1 MVKLVKGFKRYFK
14 HVLPAAVIV
23 LILAVLSSSSIFLYA
38 LKQEIKFEHISID
51 DGLSQSSVNCILKD
65 RRGLMW
71 LGTQDGLNRCD
82 GYSFKIYRHQPD
94 NLNSISNSYIN
105 CLYEDRNG
113 VLWVGT
119 REGLDHFDREK
130 EIFIHYKQDNPSSF
144 KLSDNEITAIG
155 EDREGVLWIG
165 TFAGGI
171 NKFDLKKNQFVSLQ
185 HDIYDSTTLNSNR
198 ISTLYID
205 SSDVLWIGTQ
215 DSGLDRFDRK
225 NGKFIHYTHNSSNPN
240 SLSNNYVTAIEED
253 RQGKLWIGTKM
264 GLNQLD
270 PKTNRFIHYTHTP
283 HDAGSISNNEIN
295 CIYPVHDGRL
305 LVGTEDGLNEFNPGN
320 QTFSRWK
327 NDPFDPDSL
336 SNNVILAIY
345 EDTAHILWIGTN
357 GSGFDKYAP
366 SKDRFAH
373 YQFNPQ
379 HASRGLSSNMV
390 YAICEDR
397 AGIVWLGT
405 DRGLNRFDPASNRFT
420 SYKSEPGNPRS
431 LGNDYVFSIY
441 EDRAG
446 VMWVGT
452 WGGGLNKFD
461 RETGRFTHYL
471 SNPGKESSLSSD
483 IVVAIYEDRRG
494 GMWIGTEGGGIN
506 KFDREKQT
514 FWHYR
519 TSEEDPT
526 TISSNYINS
535 ICEDPADALWIGTKY
550 GFNKFDGHTGKFIRY
565 TINANKSDSLAHNE
579 VNVIVPGLRG
589 ILWIGTSGGLYKFA
603 PKTKQFSHYGE
614 TDELPNNV
622 ICGMLEDRQGNL
634 WISTNSGL
642 SKFDPRQ
649 GTFRNYGTKDGLQ
662 GSEFNVGA
670 FCKIGKGKMAFGGIN
685 GFNLFH
691 PEDIKDNLT
700 IPPIIIT
707 EFGVFNQANG
717 EMPHSSLKK
726 SVMDTTDINLSYR
739 ARVISF
745 EFAALDYTSPPDNRY
760 AYKMEG
766 LDRDW
771 IDAGTQHAASYTAL
785 PPGDYIFRVKGTNS
799 DGVWNE
805 KGTMVRL
812 HIMPPFWQTWWFR
825 VFLALMLAVVFLVL
839 YQVRTRSIRA
849 RTKQLEEI
857 NEKLNGEVT
866 ERKQAEEKLQ
876 KSERRIRTFLET
888 ASEGFLEMDNQEI
901 IRDVNPEM
909 CAILGCSRENLL
921 GRDFL
926 DFIAPMDL
934 RKFLQDIEGRK
945 NGGRSSYS
953 LAFVRPD
960 KITAHC
966 LVKTV
971 PIFDEN
977 QDVKGFFAMVTN
989 ITEIVEAEQ
998 ELQQTKR
1005 YLDNVF
1011 NSLSSMLISVDR
1023 EGVITQWNTAAEKYI
1038 GVPADWAVSRKVW
1051 DVIPFLRFYQHQLEQ
1066 VFRSQ
1071 KAFELHRESMIIGKG
1086 ESKYLDISVYP
1097 LAYQGL
1103 AGSVIQM
1110 DDVTELEK
1118 KDRQLI
1124 QAQKMET
1131 VGSLA
1136 GGLAHDF
1143 NNVLG
1148 GIVGTV
1154 SLLKYLLE
1162 KDKTV
1167 SIEKIMSSVETIEKG
1182 ACRAGNLVNQL
1193 LTLSRKKEPL
1203 FVSVDLNEA
1212 IKDVV
1217 QICTNTF
1224 DKSIKLEISYHDKKA
1239 MVWADATQI
1248 QQVVLNLCINASHAM
1263 TLMRKTDD
1271 HQGGTLSVSILN
1283 FYADQYFCTTQPEAI
1298 EGNYWVLKIKDT
1310 GVGIEPKF
1318 ISRIFDPFYTT
1329 KTKAQ
1334 GTGLGLAMVYNIVK
1348 QHRGFIDVESH
1359 PGIGTTFRIY
1369 FPQLEEQKFYDT
1381 RPLELESLT
1390 PGTGLI
1396 LIVDDE
1402 ESLRL
1407 TLKEILETCGY
1418 NVLLAED
1425 GKQGLKIFKQR
1436 CNEIKLILLDL
1447 AMPNM
1452 SGKDSYIEM
1461 KKIFPSVKVLVISG
1475 FKHDQRVREIRN
1487 LGVNG
1492 YLAKPFTMV
1501 ELSRKIAEVLQS

>member
-1 MVKLVKGFKRYFK
+1 MVKGFKKNFK
-14 HVLPAAVIV
+14 HVLSIAVMV
-23 LILAVLSSSSIFLYA
+23 LILAVIPSSPIFLYA

-51 DGLSQSSVNCILKD
+51 HGLSQSSVNCILKD
-65 RRGLMW
+65 KRGLMW
-71 LGTQDGLNRCD
+71 FGTQDGLNRYD
-82 GYSFKIYRHQPD
+82 GYKFKIYRHQPE
-94 NLNSISNSYIN
+94 NSNSISDSHIN
-105 CLYEDRNG
+105 CLSEDRNG

-119 REGLDHFDREK
+119 RDGLDHFDREK
-130 EIFIHYKQDNPSSF
+130 EIFIRYKKDRPPPF
-144 KLSDNEITAIG
+144 HLSDNEITAIG
-155 EDREGVLWIG
+155 EDREGVLWVG

-185 HDIYDSTTLNSNR
+185 YNINDPTTLNSNR
-198 ISTLYID
+198 INTLYID

-215 DSGLDRFDRK
+215 DRGLDRFDRK
-225 NGKFIHYTHNSSNPN
+225 NDKFIHYIHNSNDPN
-240 SLSNNYVTAIEED
+240 SLSNNYVTAIAED

-264 GLNQLD
+264 GINQLD
-270 PKTNRFIHYTHTP
+270 PKTNRFIHYEYTP
-283 HDAGSISNNEIN
+283 HDVGSISNNEIN
-295 CIYPVHDGRL
+295 CIYPAHDGGL
-305 LVGTEDGLNEFNPGN
+305 LVGTENGLNEFNTGN
-320 QTFSRWK
+320 KIFSRWE
-327 NDPFDPDSL
+327 NDPFVPDSL
-336 SNNVILAIY
+336 SNNVVLAIY
-345 EDTAHILWIGTN
+345 EDPAHILWVGTN
-357 GSGFDKYAP
+357 GGGFNKYAP
-366 SKDRFAH
+366 GRDKFAH
-373 YQFNPQ
+373 YQFNPRL
-379 HASRGLSSNMV
+379 ASRGLSSNMV
-390 YAICEDR
+390 YAIYEDR
-397 AGIVWLGT
+397 TGIVWLGT
-405 DRGLNRFDPASNRFT
+405 NRGLNRFDPASDQFT

-431 LGNDYVFSIY
+431 LGSDYVFSIY
-441 EDRAG
+441 EDRTG

-461 RETGRFTHYL
+461 RETGTFTHYL
-471 SNPGKESSLSSD
+471 SNPGKEPSLSSN
-483 IVVAIYEDRRG
+483 IVLAIYEDRRG
-494 GMWIGTEGGGIN
+494 GMWIGTEGGGLN

-514 FWHYR
+514 FLHYL
-519 TSEEDPT
+519 TVEEDPT

-535 ICEDPADALWIGTKY
+535 ICEDPSDALWIGTKY
-550 GFNKFDGHTGKFIRY
+550 GLNKFDWHTGRFIRY
-565 TINANKSDSLAHNE
+565 TANKNKSNSLVHNE

-589 ILWIGTSGGLYKFA
+589 ILWIGTSGGLDKFD
-603 PKTKQFSHYGE
+603 PKTNRFSHYGE
-614 TDELPNNV
+614 AEGLPNNV
-622 ICGMLEDRQGNL
+622 ICGILEDQKGYL
-634 WISTNSGL
+634 WISTNRGL
-642 SKFDPRQ
+642 SRFDSQQ
-649 GTFRNYGTKDGLQ
+649 GTFRNFGTKDGLQ
-662 GSEFNVGA
+662 SNEFNIRA
-670 FCKIGKGKMAFGGIN
+670 FGKIGKDKMAFGGIN
-685 GFNLFH
+685 GFNLFQ

-707 EFGVFNQANG
+707 GLRVYNQSTG
-717 EMPHSSLKK
+717 EMTDSPFEK
-726 SVMDTTDINLSYR
+726 SIMDTTDINLSYR
-739 ARVISF
+739 ARLISF

-766 LDRDW
+766 IDRGW
-771 IDAGTQHAASYTAL
+771 IDAGVRRAASYTAL

-805 KGTMVRL
+805 TGTMLRL
-812 HIMPPFWQTWWFR
+812 HVMPPFWQTWWFR
-825 VFLALMLAVVFLVL
+825 GFVALLLAVVFLAL
-839 YQVRTRSIRA
+839 YQARTRNIRA

-857 NEKLNGEVT
+857 NEKLNREVT

-888 ASEGFLEMDNQEI
+888 ASEGFLELDNQEI
-901 IRDVNPEM
+901 ILDVNPEM
-909 CAILGCSRENLL
+909 CAILGGARENLL

-934 RKFLQDIEGRK
+934 TKFLQDIEVRK
-945 NGGRSSYS
+945 NGLRSSYS

-960 KITAHC
+960 NSTAHC

-971 PIFDEN
+971 PLFDEN

-1038 GVPADWAVSRKVW
+1038 GVPASWAVSKKVW
-1051 DVIPFLRFYQHQLEQ
+1051 DVIPFLRFYQDRLEQ
-1066 VFRSQ
+1066 VFRSR
-1071 KAFELHRESMIIGKG
+1071 KTFELHREPMIIGKG
-1086 ESKYLDISVYP
+1086 EPKYLDIRVYP
-1097 LAYQGL
+1097 LAYQEL
-1103 AGSVIQM
+1103 AGSVIRM

-1118 KDRQLI
+1118 KDRQLV

-1162 KDKTV
+1162 KDKTI

-1212 IKDVV
+1212 IKDVM
-1217 QICTNTF
+1217 QICENTF

-1263 TLMRKTDD
+1263 TMMRKMDD
-1271 HQGGTLSVSILN
+1271 PQGGTLSVSILN
-1283 FYADQYFCTTQPEAI
+1283 FYADQFFCASQPEAI

-1369 FPQLEEQKFYDT
+1369 FPQLEEQKFHDT
-1381 RPLELESLT
+1381 KPLELEALT

-1418 NVLLAED
+1418 SVLLAED

-1436 CNEIKLILLDL
+1436 CHEIKLILLDL

-1475 FKHDQRVREIRN
+1475 FKHDQRVREIRD

-1492 YLAKPFTMV
+1492 YLAKPFTMA

>member
-1 MVKLVKGFKRYFK
+1 VVKVGKGFKRNFK
-14 HVLPAAVIV
+14 HVLTAGVMV
-23 LILAVLSSSSIFLYA
+23 LIFTILNYSPIFLYA
-38 LKQEIKFEHISID
+38 LKQEIKFDHISIE

-71 LGTQDGLNRCD
+71 FGTQDGLNRYD
-82 GYSFKIYRHQPD
+82 GYKFKIYRHQPD
-94 NLNSISNSYIN
+94 NSNSISDSHIN
-105 CLYEDRNG
+105 CFYEDRKG

-130 EIFIHYKQDNPSSF
+130 EIFIRYKKDQPPPF
-144 KLSDNEITAIG
+144 KLSDNEIVAIG

-171 NKFDLKKNQFVSLQ
+171 NKFDLKKNHFVVFQ

-215 DSGLDRFDRK
+215 DVGLDRFDRK
-225 NGKFIHYTHNSSNPN
+225 NGKFFHYIHNASDPN
-240 SLSNNYVTAIEED
+240 SLSNNYVTAIAAD
-253 RQGKLWIGTKM
+253 RQGELWIGTKM

-270 PKTNRFIHYTHTP
+270 PKTNTFIHYKHMP
-283 HDAGSISNNEIN
+283 NDPGSISNNEIN
-295 CIYPVHDGRL
+295 CIYPVHDGGL
-305 LVGTEDGLNEFNPGN
+305 LVGTEEGLNEFNPGN
-320 QTFSRWK
+320 KTFSRWK
-327 NDPFDPDSL
+327 NDPLDPDSL

-345 EDTAHILWIGTN
+345 QDPAHILWIGTN
-357 GSGFDKYAP
+357 GGGFNKYAP

-373 YQFNPQ
+373 YQFNP
-379 HASRGLSSNMV
+379 HRASRGLSSNMV

-405 DRGLNRFDPASNRFT
+405 NKGLNRFDPANNQFT
-420 SYKSEPGNPRS
+420 SYKSEPGNSRS

-446 VMWVGT
+446 VLWVGT

-461 RETGRFTHYL
+461 RETGTFTHYL
-471 SNPGKESSLSSD
+471 SNPGEEQSLSSN
-483 IVVAIYEDRRG
+483 IVLAIYEDRRG
-494 GMWIGTEGGGIN
+494 GMWIGTEGSGIN

-514 FWHYR
+514 FLQYR
-519 TSEEDPT
+519 TVEEDPT

-535 ICEDPADALWIGTKY
+535 ICEDPSDALWIGTKY
-550 GFNKFDGHTGKFIRY
+550 GLDKFDWHTGKFIRY
-565 TINANKSDSLAHNE
+565 TVNANESNSLAHNE
-579 VNVIVPGLRG
+579 VNVIVPGSQG
-589 ILWIGTSGGLYKFA
+589 ILWIGTSGGLDKFD
-603 PKTKQFSHYGE
+603 PKTNQFSHYGE
-614 TDELPNNV
+614 ADGLPNDV
-622 ICGMLEDRQGNL
+622 ICGMLEDGQGNL
-634 WISTNSGL
+634 WISTNKGL

-649 GTFRNYGTKDGLQ
+649 GAFRNYGTKDGLQ
-662 GSEFNVGA
+662 SSEFNVGA
-670 FCKIGKGKMAFGGIN
+670 FCKIGKSKMAFGGIN

-691 PEDIKDNLT
+691 PENIKDNLT

-707 EFGVFNQANG
+707 ELRVFNQSTG
-717 EMPHSSLKK
+717 EMTDFPLGK
-726 SVMDTTDINLSYR
+726 SIMDTTDINLSYR
-739 ARVISF
+739 VQVISF
-745 EFAALDYTSPPDNRY
+745 EFAALDYTSPPGNRY

-771 IDAGTQHAASYTAL
+771 IDAGARRAASYTSL

-805 KGTMVRL
+805 TGTMLQL

-825 VFLALMLAVVFLVL
+825 GLLALMLVVLFLVL
-839 YQVRTRSIRA
+839 YQARTRNIKA

-857 NEKLNGEVT
+857 NEKLNCEVT

-888 ASEGFLEMDNQEI
+888 ASEGFLELDNQEI
-901 IRDVNPEM
+901 ILDVNPEM
-909 CAILGCSRENLL
+909 CAILGCAREDLL

-926 DFIAPMDL
+926 DFIATMDL
-934 RKFLQDIEGRK
+934 AKFLQDIEVRE
-945 NGGRSSYS
+945 NGNRSSYS

-960 KITAHC
+960 NTTAHC
-966 LVKTV
+966 VVKTV
-971 PIFDEN
+971 PLFDEN
-977 QDVKGFFAMVTN
+977 QDVKGLFAMVTN
-989 ITEIVEAEQ
+989 ITEIVQAEQ
-998 ELQQTKR
+998 ELQRTKR

-1038 GVPADWAVSRKVW
+1038 GVPADWAVSKKVW
-1051 DVIPFLRFYQHQLEQ
+1051 DVIPFLRFYQDQLEQ
-1066 VFRSQ
+1066 VFRSR
-1071 KAFELHRESMIIGKG
+1071 KTFELHREPMIIGKG
-1086 ESKYLDISVYP
+1086 EPKYLDISVYP

-1103 AGSVIQM
+1103 AGSVIRM

-1131 VGSLA
+1131 VGSLV

-1162 KDKTV
+1162 KNKTV

-1182 ACRAGNLVNQL
+1182 ACRAGNLVSQL

-1212 IKDVV
+1212 VKDVM
-1217 QICTNTF
+1217 QICENTF

-1239 MVWADATQI
+1239 MVWADTTQI
-1248 QQVVLNLCINASHAM
+1248 QQVMLNLCINASHAM
-1263 TLMRKTDD
+1263 TLMRKMDD
-1271 HQGGTLSVSILN
+1271 PQGGTLSVSILD
-1283 FYADQYFCTTQPEAI
+1283 FYVDQYFCASQPEAI
-1298 EGNYWVLKIKDT
+1298 EENYWVLKIKDT

-1318 ISRIFDPFYTT
+1318 ISKIFDPFYTT
-1329 KTKAQ
+1329 KTKTQ

-1359 PGIGTTFRIY
+1359 PGIGTTFSIY
-1369 FPQLEEQKFYDT
+1369 FPQLEEQKFHDT
-1381 RPLELESLT
+1381 KPLELEALT
-1390 PGTGLI
+1390 TGTGLI

-1425 GKQGLKIFKQR
+1425 GRQGLKIFKQR

-1475 FKHDQRVREIRN
+1475 FKHDQRVREIRE

-1492 YLAKPFTMV
+1492 YLAKPFTMA
-1501 ELSRKIAEVLQS
+1501 ELSRKIAEVIQS

>member
-1 MVKLVKGFKRYFK
+1 MGKGFKRNFK
-14 HVLPAAVIV
+14 HVLPAGLMV
-23 LILAVLSSSSIFLYA
+23 LILAILNYSPIFLYA
-38 LKQEIKFEHISID
+38 LKREVKFEHISIE

-71 LGTQDGLNRCD
+71 FGTQDGLNRYD
-82 GYSFKIYRHQPD
+82 GYKFKIYRHQPD
-94 NLNSISNSYIN
+94 NSNSISDSHIN
-105 CLYEDRNG
+105 CIYEDRKG

-130 EIFIHYKQDNPSSF
+130 EIFIHYKKDQPPPF
-144 KLSDNEITAIG
+144 KLSDNEIVAIG
-155 EDREGVLWIG
+155 EDREGVLWVG

-171 NKFDLKKNQFVSLQ
+171 NKFDLKKNQFVAFQ
-185 HDIYDSTTLNSNR
+185 HDILNSNR
-198 ISTLYID
+198 ISILYID

-215 DSGLDRFDRK
+215 DVGLAQFDRK
-225 NGKFIHYTHNSSNPN
+225 NGKFFHYTHNASDAK
-240 SLSNNYVTAIEED
+240 SLGNNYVTAIAED

-270 PKTNRFIHYTHTP
+270 LKTNTFIHYEHMP
-283 HDAGSISNNEIN
+283 NDAGSISNNVIT
-295 CIYPVHDGRL
+295 CIYPIHDGGL
-305 LVGTEDGLNEFNPGN
+305 LMGTEEGLNEFNPGN
-320 QTFSRWK
+320 KTFSRWK
-327 NDPFDPDSL
+327 NDPLDPHSL
-336 SNNVILAIY
+336 SNNIILAIY
-345 EDTAHILWIGTN
+345 QDPAHILWIGTN
-357 GSGFDKYAP
+357 GGGFNKYP
-366 SKDRFAH
+366 PGRDRFAH
-373 YQFNPQ
+373 YQFNPRF
-379 HASRGLSSNMV
+379 ASRGLSSNMV

-397 AGIVWLGT
+397 VGIVWLGT
-405 DRGLNRFDPASNRFT
+405 NRGLNRFDPASNQFT
-420 SYKSEPGNPRS
+420 SYKSEPGNSRS
-431 LGNDYVFSIY
+431 LGSDYVISIC

-461 RETGRFTHYL
+461 RATGTFTHYL
-471 SNPGKESSLSSD
+471 SNPGKEPSLSSN
-483 IVVAIYEDRRG
+483 IVLAIYEDRRG

-506 KFDREKQT
+506 KFNREKQT
-514 FWHYR
+514 FLHYL
-519 TSEEDPT
+519 TVEEDPT

-535 ICEDPADALWIGTKY
+535 ICEDLSDTLWIGTKY
-550 GFNKFDGHTGKFIRY
+550 GLNKFDWHTGKFIRY
-565 TINANKSDSLAHNE
+565 TVNANESNSLAHNE

-589 ILWIGTSGGLYKFA
+589 ILWIGTSGGLHKFD
-603 PKTKQFSHYGE
+603 PKTNQFSHYGE
-614 TDELPNNV
+614 ADGLPNNV
-622 ICGMLEDRQGNL
+622 ICGMLEDGQGNL
-634 WISTNSGL
+634 WISTNKGL

-662 GSEFNVGA
+662 SSEFNVGA
-670 FCKIGKGKMAFGGIN
+670 FCKIGKDKMAFGGIN
-685 GFNLFH
+685 GFNLFR

-707 EFGVFNQANG
+707 GFRVFNQPAG
-717 EMPHSSLKK
+717 KMSDVLLEK
-726 SVMDTTDINLSYR
+726 SIMDTTDINLSYR
-739 ARVISF
+739 ARLISI
-745 EFAALDYTSPPDNRY
+745 EFASLDYTSPPDNMY
-760 AYKMEG
+760 AYRMEG

-771 IDAGTQHAASYTAL
+771 IDGGARRAASYTAL

-799 DGVWNE
+799 DGIWNE
-805 KGTMVRL
+805 TGTML
-812 HIMPPFWQTWWFR
+812 HIHVMPPFWQTWWFR
-825 VFLALMLAVVFLVL
+825 GFLAVILAVLSIML
-839 YQVRTRSIRA
+839 YQARTRSIRA

-857 NEKLNGEVT
+857 NEKLNWEVT

-888 ASEGFLEMDNQEI
+888 ASEGFLELDNQEI
-901 IRDVNPEM
+901 ILDVNPEM
-909 CAILGCSRENLL
+909 CAILGGAREDLL

-934 RKFLQDIEGRK
+934 TKFLQDIEARK
-945 NGGRSSYS
+945 NGNRSTYN
-953 LAFVRPD
+953 LAFIRPD
-960 KITAHC
+960 KTTAHC

-971 PIFDEN
+971 PLFDEN
-977 QDVKGFFAMVTN
+977 QDVKGLFAMVTN

-1011 NSLSSMLISVDR
+1011 NSLSSMLISVDQ

-1038 GVPADWAVSRKVW
+1038 GVPADWAVSKKVW
-1051 DVIPFLRFYQHQLEQ
+1051 DVIPFLRFYQDQLEQ
-1066 VFRSQ
+1066 VFRSR
-1071 KAFELHRESMIIGKG
+1071 KTFELYREPMIIGKG
-1086 ESKYLDISVYP
+1086 EPKYLDISVYP

-1103 AGSVIQM
+1103 AGSVIRM

-1167 SIEKIMSSVETIEKG
+1167 SIEKMMSSVETIEKG

-1212 IKDVV
+1212 VNDVM
-1217 QICTNTF
+1217 QICENTF

-1239 MVWADATQI
+1239 MVWADTTQI

-1263 TLMRKTDD
+1263 TLMRKMDD
-1271 HQGGTLSVSILN
+1271 PQGGTLSVSILD
-1283 FYADQYFCTTQPEAI
+1283 FYADQYFCASQPEAI

-1329 KTKAQ
+1329 KTKTQ

-1359 PGIGTTFRIY
+1359 PGIGTTFSIY
-1369 FPQLEEQKFYDT
+1369 FPQLEEQKFHDT
-1381 RPLELESLT
+1381 KPLELEALT

-1425 GKQGLKIFKQR
+1425 GRQGLKIFKQR

-1475 FKHDQRVREIRN
+1475 FKHDQRVREIRE

-1492 YLAKPFTMV
+1492 YLAKPFTMA
-1501 ELSRKIAEVLQS
+1501 ELSRKIAEVIQS